1 MYSSQAIFLD
11 SFEKLT
17 QRWNRLGAME
27 ALDVSELNQLRQKTL
42 KFTLDVSLM
51 MISMDIDFNDIS
63 YSPGSSN
70 GV

>member
-51 MISMDIDFNDIS
+51 MISTDIDFNDIS